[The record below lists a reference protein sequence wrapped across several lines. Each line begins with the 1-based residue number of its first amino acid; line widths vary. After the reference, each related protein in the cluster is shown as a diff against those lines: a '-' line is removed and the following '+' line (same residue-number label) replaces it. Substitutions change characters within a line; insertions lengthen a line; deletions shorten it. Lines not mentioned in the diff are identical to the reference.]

1 VFSHLLTFLL
11 SVLSSV
17 VAWLLTVKAG
27 DSFKHKS
34 WSRILLILAVFG
46 FVFVVLTVLQN
57 VTAQPPQQ
65 QSPATLGPVTTA
77 KNATVRRPE
86 PAPKK
91 VEPRNPVKYVGD
103 SAATPGEFT
112 TESYKLTVDSFQR
125 SGATAITSVTLES
138 LSNREIYFTIMRDCY
153 LVDENG
159 ERWTM
164 EGYDP
169 ARFIEGGTSIV
180 PRTKIKSKF
189 SFIALDSTAGSQ
201 FTLICAEASPRYG
214 RKIVIRGLAIQ

>member
-1 VFSHLLTFLL
+1 LTFLL

-17 VAWLLTVKAG
+17 VAWLLTIKAG

-34 WSRILLILAVFG
+34 WSRILFILAVFG
-46 FVFVVLTVLQN
+46 FVFVVLTVLQS
-57 VTAQPPQQ
+57 VTEQPPQQ

-112 TESYKLTVDSFQR
+112 TESYKFTVDSFQR
-125 SGATAITSVTLES
+125 NGTTATASVTLES